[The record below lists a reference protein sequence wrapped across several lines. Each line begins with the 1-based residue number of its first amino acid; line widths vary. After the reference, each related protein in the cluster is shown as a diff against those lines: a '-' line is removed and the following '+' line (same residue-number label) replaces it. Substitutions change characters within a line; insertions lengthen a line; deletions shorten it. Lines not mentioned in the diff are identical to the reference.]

1 MLKDLLIVCFGQ
13 PQCATVPLAF
23 CTVAPVFTWLAVPGI
38 PTRRRAIRLTPWAE
52 LTSFTPKSYKDGSRS
67 ARDIILES
75 VTRTYFRC
83 LTLQVHTRH
92 SHARTSRQSDMEIA
106 SARPMERF
114 SHNQAFDNSYNFGS
128 AGTLLQF
135 TTGTGAD
142 RPSCMFSFDNLN
154 HASLSST
161 SATLKSPKLLKEN
174 TISLSSFTCKRK
186 LDFNHLT
193 LANSIQLHN
202 ENVNNNNNL
211 NSINN
216 NNNNN
221 SSQIDA
227 NYSSR
232 SVEKSSQLQQSNSSP
247 SMRQRHHQQQ
257 QNSHRRNGQHQNQVK
272 PVFTA
277 VQRRNERERNRV
289 KLINMTFATLREH
302 LPSGTKGNRSKKMS
316 KVETLKAAIEYIRYL
331 RQLVDEHDAVNA
343 VLDSSVLTPV
353 LTSANVLTSSSLSPA
368 TSMSSPN
375 PSSCSD
381 SSCEGISVDED
392 DLLDFSNW
400 F

>member
-1 MLKDLLIVCFGQ
+1 
-13 PQCATVPLAF
+13 
-23 CTVAPVFTWLAVPGI
+23 
-38 PTRRRAIRLTPWAE
+38 
-52 LTSFTPKSYKDGSRS
+52 
-67 ARDIILES
+67 
-75 VTRTYFRC
+75 
-83 LTLQVHTRH
+83 
-92 SHARTSRQSDMEIA
+92 MEIA
-106 SARPMERF
+106 SARPMENF
-114 SHNQAFDNSYNFGS
+114 SHTQVFDNSYNFGS
-128 AGTLLQF
+128 GGTLLHF

-154 HASLSST
+154 QASLSSA
-161 SATLKSPKLLKEN
+161 SATLKSSKLLKEN

-202 ENVNNNNNL
+202 ENVNNKNNL
-211 NSINN
+211 NSIN

-232 SVEKSSQLQQSNSSP
+232 PVEKRSQLQQPSSSP
-247 SMRQRHHQQQ
+247 SMRQRHQQQQHHHQQQ
-257 QNSHRRNGQHQNQVK
+257 QQPNSHRRNSQHQNQVK

-353 LTSANVLTSSSLSPA
+353 LTSANVMASSSLSPA